1 SINIHAYDVLITSN
15 LCALSSKNPDL
26 INNISKHKHHV
37 RLEHDSNEYLKQED
51 RIKLFGSCIKSIF
64 LSDFHIS
71 FFASKKGKK
80 YNRPNYKHSK
90 ETIEKI
96 RQAIKKSN
104 FRNKKEYK
112 LNHANAMKKRK
123 GIPNK
128 KCWKPLKINN
138 VSYPCAK
145 IACKKL
151 KISFPTLIKMMK
163 KGKGE
168 YIKI

>member
-1 SINIHAYDVLITSN
+1 MAFLNKRKKQNIIIKRKNKLKKTWKSLTIEKRK
-15 LCALSSKNPDL
+15 LWSKA
-26 INNISKHKHHV
+26 IS
-37 RLEHDSNEYLKQED
+37 E
-51 RIKLFGSCIKSIF
+51 
-64 LSDFHIS
+64 
-71 FFASKKGKK
+71 AKKGKK